1 MKKSLMLIALAITGC
16 FAVAASA
23 GTGAAKAG
31 DGDKS
36 TQGGKQSNNL
46 DALQFGHSK
55 AIPIDTQMVNNG
67 KVLEVLDTDMY
78 TYLQV
83 TTEKGPLWIAA
94 YKTNI
99 TKGAIVKF
107 SNGVAMSN
115 FHSNAL
121 DRSFDVIVFVDSV
134 EQVK

>member
-1 MKKSLMLIALAITGC
+1 MKITLLLIALAITGGI
-16 FAVAASA
+16 AVAASA
-23 GTGAAKAG
+23 GTGAVKAG
-31 DGDKS
+31 DTGKS
-36 TQGGKQSNNL
+36 TQGSKLSNTP

-99 TKGAIVKF
+99 AKGTTVKF

-115 FHSNAL
+115 FYSNAL